1 MIKSLIIILLS
12 ALVLVTTLIWL
23 INSPALDEF
32 PGIFIPLI
40 LLIIIGFGIFIGVR
54 RIRSIK
60 SGQPAEDEL
69 SRKIMQK
76 ASSASYYF
84 SIYLWL
90 SLMYLSDKSEWE
102 THTLIGAGILG
113 MAIILVL
120 CWIFFKMIGLKNV

>member
-1 MIKSLIIILLS
+1 MKKSLIITLLS
-12 ALVLVTTLIWL
+12 VLVLVTTLIWL
-23 INSPALDEF
+23 INSSTLVEF
-32 PGIFIPLI
+32 PGIFFPVI
-40 LLIIIGFGIFIGVR
+40 LLFVIGFGIFIGVR

-69 SRKIMQK
+69 SLKIMNK
-76 ASSASYYF
+76 ASSASYYI

-90 SLMYLSDKSEWE
+90 LLMYLSDKSEWE
-102 THTLIGAGILG
+102 PHSLIGAGILG

>member
-90 SLMYLSDKSEWE
+90 LLMYLSDKSEWE

>member
-1 MIKSLIIILLS
+1 MRKSLIIILLS

-23 INSPALDEF
+23 INSPALVEF
-32 PGIFIPLI
+32 PGIFFPVI
-40 LLIIIGFGIFIGVR
+40 LLIVIGFGIFIGVR
-54 RIRSIK
+54 RIRSIQ

-69 SRKIMQK
+69 SLKIMQK

-90 SLMYLSDKSEWE
+90 LLMYLSDKSEWE

>member
-1 MIKSLIIILLS
+1 MRKSLIIILLS

-90 SLMYLSDKSEWE
+90 LLMYLSDKSEWE